1 MQVFKNV
8 VVILVITL
16 VFSCVKRVET
26 NTVYDNVYY
35 QMDTVAVYQTAA
47 QKVKQK
53 TALQF
58 LSILYA
64 DLFNKAIPSSELNDL
79 DNLTLAFGD
88 KGLITELYL
97 TKYMQR
103 GDVILPTNE
112 EMRANTEAFIE
123 DAFIRFYLRN
133 PTAYEKRCKQNN
145 GECCPLTRDCCLLA
159 DHYWAGRLQHPFHR
173 ERWVGLSVR
182 CGQPR
187 NSCSQKCV

>member
-88 KGLITELYL
+88 KGLMTELYL

-133 PTAYEKRCKQNN
+133 PTAYEKRF
-145 GECCPLTRDCCLLA
+145 LTEQITNDPELTPRLIYISFALA
-159 DHYWAGRLQHPFHR
+159 NEYYFY
-173 ERWVGLSVR
+173 
-182 CGQPR
+182 
-187 NSCSQKCV
+187 